1 MKDDILLS
9 ICIPTYNRINLL
21 PTLVNSILQIQ
32 DDRFDICVTD
42 NGSTDESYEWLLK
55 HEDDKLHVFRNEK
68 NYGYNNFVKCLYNA
82 DGKYALMIVD
92 RDEII
97 AENIVPLLDFL
108 SCQKQKI
115 SLVSCAEGEKKLNE
129 YRACYHETVF
139 DRYMGGYPLR
149 AHPSGIV
156 YNMEYVRHYNPEAYY
171 IYGETGFPECFLAK
185 DVMTEGISVSYEL
198 PIYRNGRVTVKN
210 GEMSKFATNDI
221 KKWYQY
227 PAIQLEM
234 FEGSLKQVLSCG
246 ALSIDE
252 KKEILKSY
260 KKNMMALLFS
270 YKKNAFDKSTHGQR
284 AHYGFRPRII
294 TTAEMLHWYAKLR
307 GLKDVLKNE
316 PVLYKL
322 WNKGM
327 FMDYARCIKRSI
339 RLDIE
344 FLKNSIRNR
353 RSK

>member
-1 MKDDILLS
+1 
-9 ICIPTYNRINLL
+9 L
-21 PTLVNSILQIQ
+21 PALVNSILQIR

-108 SCQKQKI
+108 SCQKQKV
-115 SLVSCAEGEKKLNE
+115 SLVSCAEGDKKQDE
-129 YRACYHETVF
+129 YRAYYHETVF
-139 DRYMGGYPLR
+139 DRFMGYPFR
-149 AHPSGIV
+149 GHPSGDV
-156 YNMEYVRHYNPEAYY
+156 YNMECVRRYNPEAYY
-171 IYGETGFPECFLAK
+171 VYEKTGFPETFLIK
-185 DVMTEGISVSYEL
+185 DIITEEISVSYEL

-227 PAIQLEM
+227 PAIQLQM
-234 FEGSLKQVLSCG
+234 FEGSLRQVLACDR
-246 ALSIDE
+246 LSVYE
-252 KKEILKSY
+252 KEEILKSY
-260 KKNMMALLFS
+260 KKSMMGLLFV
-270 YKKNAFDKSTHGQR
+270 YKKRAFDKNPHGQR
-284 AHYGFRPRII
+284 AHYGFRARII

-344 FLKNSIRNR
+344 FLKNTIWNR